1 MDSNMNRLDSC
12 GLGVAPKAVVR
23 QKELAAVK
31 PIILVAEDSED
42 GREMLE
48 MMLRLKGYDV
58 VVAAD
63 GLQAVELALTKVP
76 DLILLDLE
84 LPQLNGLA
92 VTKNLRRHPKLKAVP
107 IIVIS
112 GHDPQQCSQLAL
124 DSGCNDYLCK
134 PIDFEELEKI
144 LVASVPLNKSR

>member
-12 GLGVAPKAVVR
+12 GLGVTPKAVVR
-23 QKELAAVK
+23 QKELAPVK
-31 PIILVAEDSED
+31 PMILVAEDSED

-48 MMLRLKGYDV
+48 MLLRLKGYDV
-58 VVAAD
+58 LVAAD
-63 GLQAVELALTKVP
+63 GLQAMELALTKVP

-92 VTKNLRRHPKLKAVP
+92 VTKNLRRHPKLKTVP

-112 GHDPQQCSQLAL
+112 GYDPQQCSQLAL
-124 DSGCNDYLCK
+124 DAGCNDYLCK

-144 LVASVPLNKSR
+144 LVASVPLNK